1 MAGSGTRPE
10 GWCEDLAGWGLAG
23 AWQASP
29 AASCGCPGRRRS
41 HHHQQQ
47 HHQQQCRCRRRPRP
61 PAVRVRHPHHQ
72 PHQRRRGGDL
82 LRASAGAGEAI
93 VSGTVPGAALTFVAR
108 KDDMDNPRVLLYP
121 SKSEGMFVDESLI
134 FRSDSNGEDLEGYAG
149 AGAGAAGRSSGGW
162 RSGLCAAV
170 FSARPL
176 RWSAGRLPGH
186 TPSHTSLSP
195 LPSHTPVPPP
205 PPPPHPY
212 RRPVRLCDHRH
223 HCAPQGRLL
232 LRPAHDRPRVP
243 GAPHAGHL
251 PRGAGHRAGAGVG
264 AGGREG
270 RVCVWAGGPGGS
282 RAPHW
287 LAWDWWVAAGS
298 GAGMP
303 GNMQL
308 PACPLPTPA
317 DPGLPCLPAC
327 APFAGCGGRGG
338 QGGQGD
344 CGPDSAPD
352 VNPGHSTPSA
362 PLQSTQ
368 PMRLQR
374 LQPLFQLLSLYLQS
388 MNDRRS
394 PAGTSKR
401 MHPPVIL
408 LFFMWPRSFCRA

>member
-1 MAGSGTRPE
+1 MRT
-10 GWCEDLAGWGLAG
+10 WLAGGWLGHGRPARRLAAAVLAAGGATTTTNTTTNNNAAAAAAPAPRQYAYVIHTTNPTNGDAGEIYCELVLGL
-23 AWQASP
+23 
-29 AASCGCPGRRRS
+29 
-41 HHHQQQ
+41 
-47 HHQQQCRCRRRPRP
+47 
-61 PAVRVRHPHHQ
+61 
-72 PHQRRRGGDL
+72 
-82 LRASAGAGEAI
+82 GEAI

-282 RAPHW
+282 RAPH
-287 LAWDWWVAAGS
+287 
-298 GAGMP
+298 
-303 GNMQL
+303 
-308 PACPLPTPA
+308 
-317 DPGLPCLPAC
+317 
-327 APFAGCGGRGG
+327 
-338 QGGQGD
+338 
-344 CGPDSAPD
+344 
-352 VNPGHSTPSA
+352 
-362 PLQSTQ
+362 
-368 PMRLQR
+368 
-374 LQPLFQLLSLYLQS
+374 
-388 MNDRRS
+388 
-394 PAGTSKR
+394 
-401 MHPPVIL
+401 
-408 LFFMWPRSFCRA
+408 